1 AELYAPALGFTH
13 PPGSLTDPD
22 GRGNHASVVL
32 RDGRVLLIGGISN
45 VAFLSS
51 AELYDPKTGTFTATG
66 GMAHPRGT
74 PEAMLLADG
83 RVLVTGG
90 RSDNNTALS
99 TAEIYDR

>member
-13 PPGSLTDPD
+13 PPGSLTDPN

-51 AELYDPKTGTFTATG
+51 AELYDPKTGTSTATG
-66 GMAHPRGT
+66 SMAHVRT
-74 PEAMLLADG
+74 IPEAVLLPDG
-83 RVLVTGG
+83 RVLVAGG
-90 RSDNNTALS
+90 IQNSAALN
-99 TAEIYDR
+99 TAEIFDPS